1 MYSME
6 AHLEWLPRSISLVF
20 TTPCLRPWKM
30 VDASVFSQKVEV
42 MIDLSCYPSKVCQR
56 RIYFQNPMLTLVAGI
71 AIMALGTLA
80 AHPDCGLTIV
90 PCGMNYFHAHK
101 FRSRAVVEFGT
112 PIEVKQEYI
121 EKYKSGDRRSAVASL
136 LDEVQKAVG
145 TVTVNAPDYDTLM
158 VSTIF

>member
-1 MYSME
+1 
-6 AHLEWLPRSISLVF
+6 
-20 TTPCLRPWKM
+20 
-30 VDASVFSQKVEV
+30 
-42 MIDLSCYPSKVCQR
+42 MIKKL
-56 RIYFQNPMLTLVAGI
+56 MLAAGI

-101 FRSRAVVEFGT
+101 FRSRAVVEFGV

-121 EKYKSGDRRSAVASL
+121 DKYKSGDRRSAVASL
-136 LDEVQKAVG
+136 LDEIKRAVS

-158 VSTIF
+158 VGTYTFVLSYGRLTSE